1 MKTILATAIALA
13 ASFATAVEIDGL
25 AATVGPA
32 TILKSEVYAEMRRAG
47 IQDDSRYEEILAR
60 LVERSL
66 MLKAAAD
73 AKMTLQEWVVDD
85 RIRTIID
92 DAFGGDRNKLVES
105 LAREKTTYAD
115 WRKRIKDDMIV
126 GAMRWNT
133 VDKNVI
139 ASPSALLAE
148 YKAHPE
154 RYRSEPR
161 MTVAVILLK
170 PEDRAKRPEV
180 NGTIESK
187 GFAEAAR
194 TYSADSRAKDGG
206 VWKDVRPE
214 EVFNPAVC
222 AEIARIDE
230 GKISRWIDLDG
241 WSFLVKKISGSASK
255 PRTFAEAY
263 DDIAAAVKEAEA
275 KRLYNEWMERLKAG
289 TYIHIW

>member
-25 AATVGPA
+25 AATVGSA

-180 NGTIESK
+180 NGAIESK

-206 VWKDVRPE
+206 VWKDVKPE

-263 DDIAAAVKEAEA
+263 DDIAATVKEAEA

>member
-25 AATVGPA
+25 AATVGSA

-180 NGTIESK
+180 NGAIESK

-206 VWKDVRPE
+206 VWKDVKPE

>member
-25 AATVGPA
+25 AATVGSA

-148 YKAHPE
+148 YKANPE

-180 NGTIESK
+180 NGAIESK

-206 VWKDVRPE
+206 VWKDVKPE

-263 DDIAAAVKEAEA
+263 DDIAATVKEAEA